1 VYKTI
6 QKIVFVSVLLLSGI
20 VHANSNIK
28 NPFNLNKLYSK
39 NKSVA
44 SPYAPYNPILARRNC
59 REIPHDAIWSNDS
72 ADPIPNPEPTAAN
85 CGEYNANIAYGCSV
99 KDDNLGDKL
108 KHFVVKINIPQEVG
122 IMQCSGVV
130 IDRLWVLTAAHCVED
145 NNKMNGALNPTLN
158 EKDAFVQDNLD
169 KSVHFAVKTVY
180 IMADYDYF
188 KSRVP
193 SINRPYSAY
202 IKEDLALMRLQD
214 PLPEYYVPVSLAR
227 SPIVSSDFG
236 ELWLA
241 GFGDD
246 EKQGDD
252 SLHFRNTYFLSNKY
266 DAGWKSG
273 VSGNYGEIYTVSTP
287 PIMYKGSLSAW
298 SLPGA
303 GDSGGPVL
311 KYDDRKQTFLVEG
324 IHSGAMYCAY
334 AGYFAKLPYPIEIH
348 TSVPYYSDFI
358 NEVMNGSVLPSK
370 IRCISASGGCKSSL
384 YIVNQQNQSITSFNI
399 NIANGGIIS
408 QLSNVLTDIQP
419 VTIKPSPNN
428 LFAYVINR
436 ASNSITMYRFD
447 KENKLEALSPK
458 MVLAGSKPM
467 DIAFNKNGQYAYVPN
482 EGSDSI
488 SIFNALDNG
497 QLVRKLEIFDSRHLN
512 HPVLIKIINDD
523 MYVLNSQNTNN
534 PQGSI
539 SKYKIHP
546 DSPSSLEYVGNY
558 PTGANPTDIE
568 TDPLNQYV
576 YVINNKDNTI
586 WVYPID
592 NLTKHIVIDMA
603 PGERPYKLAFVHTN
617 YATSLYVINQG
628 TDSIGIYNM
637 NKADGGVQYVSSLPT
652 GKTPLTISI
661 DKTSRFV
668 YVTNYLDNTVCIYLI
683 RASDNRLSTDSIY
696 TTGYGPASIL
706 LK

>member
-1 VYKTI
+1 MYKAI
-6 QKIVFVSVLLLSGI
+6 QKIVFVCVLLLSGV

-28 NPFNLNKLYSK
+28 TPFNLNNLYSK

-44 SPYAPYNPILARRNC
+44 SVYAPYNPILARRSC
-59 REIPHDAIWSNDS
+59 KEIPHDAIWSNDS
-72 ADPIPNPEPTAAN
+72 ANPIPDPEPTASN
-85 CGEYNANIAYGCSV
+85 CGEYNTNIAYGCSV
-99 KDDNLGDKL
+99 KDNNLGNKL
-108 KHFVVKINIPQEVG
+108 KHFVVKINIPQEIG
-122 IMQCSGVV
+122 TMQCSGVV

-145 NNKMNGALNPTLN
+145 NNKMNGSLNPMLN
-158 EKDAFVQDNLD
+158 EKTAFVVDNRD
-169 KSVHFAVKTVY
+169 KSVEFAVKTVY

-188 KSRVP
+188 KSKVP
-193 SINRPYSAY
+193 VINRPYNAY
-202 IKEDLALMRLQD
+202 VKEDLALMRLQY
-214 PLPEYYVPVSLAR
+214 PLPEYYTPVSLAS

-246 EKQGDD
+246 ETQGGD

-266 DAGWKSG
+266 DASWRGG
-273 VSGNYGEIYTVSTP
+273 VSGDYGQIYTVSTP
-287 PIMYKGSLSAW
+287 PIIYKGSLSAW

-311 KYDDRKQTFLVEG
+311 KYDDLKHRFLVEG
-324 IHSGAMYCAY
+324 IHSSAMYCAY

-358 NEVMNGSVLPSK
+358 KEVMNDSILPAK
-370 IRCISASGGCKSSL
+370 VRCISASGGCKSSL
-384 YIVNQQNQSITSFNI
+384 YIVNQQNQSITSFSSSI
-399 NIANGGIIS
+399 TNGRIIS
-408 QLSNVLTDIQP
+408 QLSSVLTDIKP
-419 VTIKPSPNN
+419 VAIKPSPNK
-428 LFAYVINR
+428 LFAYIINE
-436 ASNSITMYRFD
+436 ASNSITMFRFD
-447 KENKLEALSPK
+447 NENKLEALSPTT
-458 MVLAGSKPM
+458 VLAGSKPM

-497 QLVRKLEIFDSRHLN
+497 QLVRKLEMFDSRHLN

-523 MYVLNSQNTNN
+523 MYVLNSQNTTN

-546 DSPSSLEYVGNY
+546 DSPLSLEYVGNY
-558 PTGANPTDIE
+558 PTGTNPTDIQ

-576 YVINNKDNTI
+576 YVINNKDNNI
-586 WVYPID
+586 WAYPIA
-592 NLTKHIVIDMA
+592 NLTKHIVIDLG

-617 YATSLYVINQG
+617 YATSAYVINQG

-637 NKADGGVQYVSSLPT
+637 NPTDGGLHYVSSLPT
-652 GKTPLTISI
+652 GRNPLAISI

-668 YVTNYLDNTVCIYLI
+668 YVTNYLDNTVFIYLI
-683 RASDNRLSTDSIY
+683 RALDNQLITDSIY
-696 TTGYGPASIL
+696 TTGYGPVSIL